1 MYILLLFNDITI
13 MKLTPKTLLINR
25 MNKLVDTAQN
35 SATIP
40 TYKIYAV
47 VMTKIIHQKKNPN
60 HSHAVNQN
68 LTELNVFFHFHP
80 SNEE

>member
-1 MYILLLFNDITI
+1 

-40 TYKIYAV
+40 TYKICRSYD
-47 VMTKIIHQKKNPN
+47 
-60 HSHAVNQN
+60 
-68 LTELNVFFHFHP
+68 
-80 SNEE
+80 